1 MMMNVLG
8 LSLVLTSL
16 AAAGIFSPNPR
27 TEKHGATHGSH
38 GGGDIGELRSGGG
51 TTEFDRRDDT
61 EISSGI
67 GEKTSRIE
75 RSHGRFDR
83 RE

>member
-1 MMMNVLG
+1 MGTVNG
-8 LSLVLTSL
+8 DE
-16 AAAGIFSPNPR
+16 GEREN
-27 TEKHGATHGSH
+27 GDTHGSH